1 MDDCKRPE
9 ITSNARNI
17 MENMMEK
24 SDYTDRLSRREHEF
38 STKITNES
46 FGQHWK
52 STSDMNL
59 RRSFMSKLRGKK
71 KDMSI
76 ALSTRD

>member
-9 ITSNARNI
+9 ITLNVRNI

-24 SDYTDRLSRREHEF
+24 SDYTDRLSRREHEL

-46 FGQHWK
+46 FGQH
-52 STSDMNL
+52 
-59 RRSFMSKLRGKK
+59 
-71 KDMSI
+71 
-76 ALSTRD
+76 